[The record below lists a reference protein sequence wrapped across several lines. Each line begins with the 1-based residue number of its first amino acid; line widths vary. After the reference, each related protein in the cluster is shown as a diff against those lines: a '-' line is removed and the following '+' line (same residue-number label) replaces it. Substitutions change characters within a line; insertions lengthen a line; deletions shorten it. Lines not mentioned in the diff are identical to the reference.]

1 MPLYAIVILATI
13 SVAVFAFVLNLIMT
27 RRQRAAKPSGVYED
41 EPRIDEEGHS
51 IRDALRFLVGPFPLS
66 IALHVLLL
74 LILIATIKVQNAR
87 DLLMVTL
94 QQVGGGG
101 GSKHDEMRDVDM
113 PDLTMPETMPQMVVP
128 KVAPE
133 ISRTTVQPTRTYV
146 RDVSAGG
153 IGTGGGNG
161 IGSGSGPG
169 MGTGFGGFIG
179 ELRRKG
185 LDIVLVIDDTGT
197 MDLIINDV
205 RDRMDELVMAIHR
218 LVPIARVG
226 IVVFGGRSERVD
238 IEPLTISSHR
248 LETFLTGVTG
258 KGKGGSQGDV
268 YAACVTAVNQ
278 MNWKPYAKKVIVLVG
293 DSPPRFEDYGPLLS
307 LIAKFRTQDGTFN
320 TIDVSAEEH
329 ERYEREFWL
338 RTHNRRPP
346 GESISP
352 LAEFYQDTRE
362 TYKMLAAAG
371 GGGMRPLTQNVHIN
385 EQVLILALGAQ
396 WQGNLAAFGRQIT
409 ENEQ

>member
-1 MPLYAIVILATI
+1 MPLYAIVILATVSI
-13 SVAVFAFVLNLIMT
+13 ATLAFVLNLIIS
-27 RRQRAAKPSGVYED
+27 RRQRAAMPPGAYED

-51 IRDALRFLVGPFPLS
+51 IRDALRFMIGPFPLS

-113 PDLTMPETMPQMVVP
+113 PDLTMPDTMPQMVVP

-248 LETFLTGVTG
+248 LETFLIGVTG

-338 RTHNRRPP
+338 RTHNGRAP

>member
-1 MPLYAIVILATI
+1 
-13 SVAVFAFVLNLIMT
+13 VL
-27 RRQRAAKPSGVYED
+27 RRGRNAAQHAAYED
-41 EPRIDEEGHS
+41 ETRIDEEGHS
-51 IRDALRFLVGPFPLS
+51 IRDALRFLIGPFPLS
-66 IALHVLLL
+66 VALHVLLL
-74 LILIATIKVQNAR
+74 LVLIATIKVQNVR

-94 QQVGGGG
+94 QAGGGG
-101 GSKHDEMRDVDM
+101 GARHDEMRDVDM

-128 KVAPE
+128 KVAE
-133 ISRTTVQPTRTYV
+133 VSHTTVPATHQYV
-146 RDVSAGG
+146 RDVAAGG
-153 IGTGGGNG
+153 IGVGTGNG
-161 IGSGSGPG
+161 MGAGAGPG
-169 MGTGFGGFIG
+169 IGTGFGGFIG

-218 LVPIARVG
+218 LVPIARIG
-226 IVVFGGRSERVD
+226 IVVFGGRNERMDV
-238 IEPLTISSHR
+238 EPLTISSHR
-248 LETFLTGVTG
+248 LETFLGG
-258 KGKGGSQGDV
+258 IGAKGHGSQGDV

-293 DSPPRFEDYGPLLS
+293 DSPPRYEDYGPLLS
-307 LIAKFRTQDGTFN
+307 LIAKFRAEDGTFN
-320 TIDVSAEEH
+320 AIDVSAEEH

-338 RTHNRRPP
+338 KTHTGRPP

-352 LAEFYQDTRE
+352 LAEFYQNTRE

>member
-1 MPLYAIVILATI
+1 MPLYAIIILATI
-13 SVAVFAFVLNLIMT
+13 SIAALAYALSRIMT
-27 RRQRAAKPSGVYED
+27 GRQRAAVPPGVYED
-41 EPRIDEEGHS
+41 EARIDEEGHG
-51 IRDALRFLVGPFPLS
+51 IRDALRFLIGPFPLS
-66 IALHVLLL
+66 VALHVLLL
-74 LILIATIKVQNAR
+74 LILVTTIKFQNAR

-94 QQVGGGG
+94 QAGGGG
-101 GSKHDEMRDVDM
+101 GARHDEMRDVDM
-113 PDLTMPETMPQMVVP
+113 PDLTMPDTMPQMVMP
-128 KVAPE
+128 KVAE
-133 ISRTTVQPTRTYV
+133 VSHTTVPAPHQYV
-146 RDVSAGG
+146 RDVAAGG
-153 IGTGGGNG
+153 IGIGTGNG
-161 IGSGSGPG
+161 MGAGSGPG
-169 MGTGFGGFIG
+169 IGTGFGGFIG

-205 RDRMDELVMAIHR
+205 RERMNELVTAIHR
-218 LVPIARVG
+218 LVPIARIG
-226 IVVFGGRSERVD
+226 IVVFGGRNERMD

-248 LETFLTGVTG
+248 LETFLSGVG
-258 KGKGGSQGDV
+258 AKGHGTQGDV

-307 LIAKFRTQDGTFN
+307 LIARFRAQDGTFN

-329 ERYEREFWL
+329 ARYQREFWL
-338 RTHNRRPP
+338 KTHSGRPP

-362 TYKMLAAAG
+362 TYKMLAAEG

>member
-1 MPLYAIVILATI
+1 MPLYALVILATI
-13 SVAVFAFVLNLIMT
+13 SIAVLAFVLSRIMM
-27 RRQRAAKPSGVYED
+27 RRQRTATPPGVYED

-51 IRDALRFLVGPFPLS
+51 IRDALRFLIGPFPLS

-197 MDLIINDV
+197 MDLIMNDV

-226 IVVFGGRSERVD
+226 VVVFGGRSERVD

-307 LIAKFRTQDGTFN
+307 QDGTFN

-338 RTHNRRPP
+338 KTHNGRPP

>member
-1 MPLYAIVILATI
+1 MPLYAIVMIAMASIAAL
-13 SVAVFAFVLNLIMT
+13 AFVLSRIMT
-27 RRQRAAKPSGVYED
+27 RRDAPPPGVYED
-41 EPRIDEEGHS
+41 EARIDEAGHS
-51 IRDALRFLVGPFPLS
+51 VRDALRFLIGPFPLS
-66 IALHVLLL
+66 VALHVLLL

-87 DLLMVTL
+87 ELLMVTL

-113 PDLTMPETMPQMVVP
+113 PELSMPDTMPQMVVP

-133 ISRTTVQPTRTYV
+133 ISRTVVQPTRTYV

-169 MGTGFGGFIG
+169 MGAGFGGFIG

-185 LDIVLVIDDTGT
+185 LDIVLVIDDTGS

-218 LVPIARVG
+218 LVPIARIG

-248 LETFLTGVTG
+248 LQTFLNGIG
-258 KGKGGSQGDV
+258 AKGHGSQGDV
-268 YAACVTAVNQ
+268 YSACVTAVNQ

-307 LIAKFRTQDGTFN
+307 LIARFRAEDGTFN
-320 TIDVSAEEH
+320 AIDVSAEEH

-338 RTHNRRPP
+338 KTHNGRPP
-346 GESISP
+346 GEAISP

>member
-13 SVAVFAFVLNLIMT
+13 SIAVLAFVLNLLMM
-27 RRQRAAKPSGVYED
+27 RRQRSTPPGVYED

-51 IRDALRFLVGPFPLS
+51 IRDALRFMIGPFPLS
-66 IALHVLLL
+66 VALHVLLL

-94 QQVGGGG
+94 QQAGGGG

-113 PDLTMPETMPQMVVP
+113 PDLTMPDTMPQMVMP
-128 KVAPE
+128 KVADV
-133 ISRTTVQPTRTYV
+133 SHTTVQPTRTYV

-226 IVVFGGRSERVD
+226 VVVFGGRSERVD

-307 LIAKFRTQDGTFN
+307 LIARFRTQDGTFN

-338 RTHNRRPP
+338 KTHNGRPP

>member
-1 MPLYAIVILATI
+1 MQLYAIVILATI
-13 SVAVFAFVLNLIMT
+13 SVAVLAFGLSRIMI
-27 RRQRAAKPSGVYED
+27 RRRRNAVPSGVYED
-41 EPRIDEEGHS
+41 EARIDEEGHS

-66 IALHVLLL
+66 VALHVLLL
-74 LILIATIKVQNAR
+74 LILIATIHVQNAR
-87 DLLMVTL
+87 ELLMVSL
-94 QQVGGGG
+94 QQLGGGG
-101 GSKHDEMRDVDM
+101 GSKHDELRDVDM

-128 KVAPE
+128 KVAVVSHTSAPP
-133 ISRTTVQPTRTYV
+133 VARTYV

-161 IGSGSGPG
+161 LGSGSGPG
-169 MGTGFGGFIG
+169 IGTGFGGFIG

-226 IVVFGGRSERVD
+226 IVVFGGRNQRME

-248 LETFLTGVTG
+248 LETFLSSMAA
-258 KGKGGSQGDV
+258 KGQSGSQGDV

-307 LIAKFRTQDGTFN
+307 LITRFRAQDGTFN

-338 RTHNRRPP
+338 KTHSGRPP

>member
-1 MPLYAIVILATI
+1 MPLYAIVCLVMISIGALAYALSRT
-13 SVAVFAFVLNLIMT
+13 VL
-27 RRQRAAKPSGVYED
+27 RRGRDTAPPAAYED
-41 EPRIDEEGHS
+41 ETRIDEEGHS
-51 IRDALRFLVGPFPLS
+51 IRDALRFLIGPFPLS
-66 IALHVLLL
+66 VALHVLLL
-74 LILIATIKVQNAR
+74 LVLIATIKVQNVR

-94 QQVGGGG
+94 QAGGGG
-101 GSKHDEMRDVDM
+101 GARHDEMRDVDM

-128 KVAPE
+128 KVAE
-133 ISRTTVQPTRTYV
+133 VSHTTVPATHQYV
-146 RDVSAGG
+146 RDVAAGG
-153 IGTGGGNG
+153 IGVGSGNG
-161 IGSGSGPG
+161 MGSGAGPG
-169 MGTGFGGFIG
+169 IGTGFGGFIG

-218 LVPIARVG
+218 LVPIARIG
-226 IVVFGGRSERVD
+226 IVVFGGRNERMD

-248 LETFLTGVTG
+248 LETFLGG
-258 KGKGGSQGDV
+258 IGAKGHGSQGDV

-293 DSPPRFEDYGPLLS
+293 DSPPRYEDYGPLLS
-307 LIAKFRTQDGTFN
+307 LIARFRSEDGTFN
-320 TIDVSAEEH
+320 AIDVSAEEH

-338 RTHNRRPP
+338 KTHTGRPP

-352 LAEFYQDTRE
+352 LAEFYQNTRE

>member
-1 MPLYAIVILATI
+1 MPLYAIVIFATI
-13 SVAVFAFVLNLIMT
+13 SVAVLAFVLSRIMM
-27 RRQRAAKPSGVYED
+27 RRQRASTPPGVYED

-51 IRDALRFLVGPFPLS
+51 IRDALRFMIGPFPLS
-66 IALHVLLL
+66 VALHVLLL

-226 IVVFGGRSERVD
+226 IVVFGGRNERVD

-268 YAACVTAVNQ
+268 YAACVTAINQ

-338 RTHNRRPP
+338 KTHNGRPP

-371 GGGMRPLTQNVHIN
+371 GGGMRPLTQNVQIN

-396 WQGNLAAFGRQIT
+396 WQGNLAASGRQIT

>member
-1 MPLYAIVILATI
+1 MPLYAIVILAII
-13 SVAVFAFVLNLIMT
+13 SIAALAYALSRIMMHRRRDAV
-27 RRQRAAKPSGVYED
+27 PPGVYED
-41 EPRIDEEGHS
+41 EARIDEEGHS
-51 IRDALRFLVGPFPLS
+51 IRDALRFLIGPFPLS
-66 IALHVLLL
+66 VALHVLLL
-74 LILIATIKVQNAR
+74 LILIATIKVQNVR
-87 DLLMVTL
+87 NLLMVTL
-94 QQVGGGG
+94 QAGGGG
-101 GSKHDEMRDVDM
+101 GAKHDEMRDVDM
-113 PDLTMPETMPQMVVP
+113 PDLTMPDTMPRMVVP
-128 KVAPE
+128 KVAE
-133 ISRTTVQPTRTYV
+133 VSHTTVQATHQYV
-146 RDVSAGG
+146 RDVAAGG
-153 IGTGGGNG
+153 IGIGTGNG
-161 IGSGSGPG
+161 IGAGAGPG
-169 MGTGFGGFIG
+169 IGTGFGGFIG

-205 RDRMDELVMAIHR
+205 RDRMNELVTAIHR

-226 IVVFGGRSERVD
+226 IVVFGGRNERMD

-248 LETFLTGVTG
+248 LETFLSGVG
-258 KGKGGSQGDV
+258 AKGHGSQGDV

-293 DSPPRFEDYGPLLS
+293 DSPPRYEDYGPLLS
-307 LIAKFRTQDGTFN
+307 LIARFRAKDGTFN
-320 TIDVSAEEH
+320 AIDVSAEEH
-329 ERYEREFWL
+329 ERYQREFWL
-338 RTHNRRPP
+338 KTHSGRPP

-352 LAEFYQDTRE
+352 LAEFYQNTRE

>member
-1 MPLYAIVILATI
+1 MPLYAIIILGLVSI
-13 SVAVFAFVLNLIMT
+13 AVVAFVLSRLMT
-27 RRQRAAKPSGVYED
+27 RRERAAQPPGVYQD
-41 EPRIDEEGHS
+41 EARIDEAGHS
-51 IRDALRFLVGPFPLS
+51 LRDALRFLVGPFPLS
-66 IALHVLLL
+66 VALHVILL
-74 LILIATIKVQNAR
+74 LILIATIKVQSAR
-87 DLLMVTL
+87 DLLMVTVS
-94 QQVGGGG
+94 QVGGGG

-113 PDLTMPETMPQMVVP
+113 PDLTMPDTLPQMVVP
-128 KVAPE
+128 KVAE
-133 ISRTTVQPTRTYV
+133 VSRTVTPPQRTYV

-153 IGTGGGNG
+153 VGTGGGNG
-161 IGSGSGPG
+161 MGSGYGAG

-197 MDLIINDV
+197 MDLILNDV

-218 LVPIARVG
+218 LVPVARVG
-226 IVVFGGRSERVD
+226 IVIFGGRNARMD
-238 IEPLTISSHR
+238 IEPLTISAHR
-248 LETFLTGVTG
+248 LETFLSGATGRG
-258 KGKGGSQGDV
+258 RSGSQGDV

-278 MNWKPYAKKVIVLVG
+278 MNWKPYAKKVIVLIG
-293 DSPPRFEDYGPLLS
+293 DSPPRFEDYGPLLA
-307 LIAKFRTQDGTFN
+307 LIARFRAQDGTFN
-320 TIDVSAEEH
+320 AIDVSAEEH

-338 RTHNRRPP
+338 RSHSGRPP

-352 LAEFYQDTRE
+352 LAEFYQNTRE

>member
-1 MPLYAIVILATI
+1 MPLYAIVILATVSI
-13 SVAVFAFVLNLIMT
+13 ATLAFVLNLIIS
-27 RRQRAAKPSGVYED
+27 RRQRAAMPPGAYED

-51 IRDALRFLVGPFPLS
+51 IRDALRFMIGPFPLS

-338 RTHNRRPP
+338 RTHNGRPP

>member
-1 MPLYAIVILATI
+1 
-13 SVAVFAFVLNLIMT
+13 
-27 RRQRAAKPSGVYED
+27 
-41 EPRIDEEGHS
+41 
-51 IRDALRFLVGPFPLS
+51 
-66 IALHVLLL
+66 
-74 LILIATIKVQNAR
+74 
-87 DLLMVTL
+87 
-94 QQVGGGG
+94 
-101 GSKHDEMRDVDM
+101 M

-197 MDLIINDV
+197 MDLIMNDV

-226 IVVFGGRSERVD
+226 VVVFGGRSERVD

-338 RTHNRRPP
+338 KTHNGRPP

>member
-1 MPLYAIVILATI
+1 MALYAIVIVATI
-13 SVAVFAFVLNLIMT
+13 SIAALAFVLSRIMM
-27 RRQRAAKPSGVYED
+27 RRQQRPTSLGVYED
-41 EPRIDEEGHS
+41 EARIDEEGHS
-51 IRDALRFLVGPFPLS
+51 IRDALRFMIGPFPLS
-66 IALHVLLL
+66 VALHVLLL
-74 LILIATIKVQNAR
+74 LILIATIKVQSAR

-113 PDLTMPETMPQMVVP
+113 PEMTMPDTMPQMVVP
-128 KVAPE
+128 KVAPA
-133 ISRTTVQPTRTYV
+133 ISHTTVQPTRTYV
-146 RDVSAGG
+146 REVSAGG

-161 IGSGSGPG
+161 LGSGSGPG
-169 MGTGFGGFIG
+169 MGVGFGGFIG

-248 LETFLTGVTG
+248 LQTFLSGIRA
-258 KGKGGSQGDV
+258 KGHGAQGDV

-307 LIAKFRTQDGTFN
+307 LIAKFRAQDGTFN

-329 ERYEREFWL
+329 ERYQREFWL
-338 RTHNRRPP
+338 KTHNGRPP

>member
-1 MPLYAIVILATI
+1 MPLFAIVIVATI
-13 SVAVFAFVLNLIMT
+13 SIAALAFVLSRLMM
-27 RRQRAAKPSGVYED
+27 RRRRATVPPSVYED
-41 EPRIDEEGHS
+41 ETRIDEEGHS
-51 IRDALRFLVGPFPLS
+51 IRDALRFMVGPFPLS
-66 IALHVLLL
+66 VALHVLLL

-94 QQVGGGG
+94 QQAGGGG
-101 GSKHDEMRDVDM
+101 GAKHDEMRDVDM

-128 KVAPE
+128 RVAAVSHTSVP
-133 ISRTTVQPTRTYV
+133 VTRTYV

-153 IGTGGGNG
+153 IGIGSGNG
-161 IGSGSGPG
+161 LGSGSGPG
-169 MGTGFGGFIG
+169 IGTGFGGFIG

-197 MDLIINDV
+197 MDLIMNDV
-205 RDRMDELVMAIHR
+205 RERMDELVMAIHR

-226 IVVFGGRSERVD
+226 IVVFGGRNERVD

-248 LETFLTGVTG
+248 LETFLSGVTY
-258 KGKGGSQGDV
+258 KGHGGSQGDV

-307 LIAKFRTQDGTFN
+307 LIARFRAEDGTFN

-338 RTHNRRPP
+338 KTHSGRPP

>member
-1 MPLYAIVILATI
+1 MPLYAIVILVTTSIA
-13 SVAVFAFVLNLIMT
+13 ALAFVLSRMMQ
-27 RRQRAAKPSGVYED
+27 RREQRATPPGAYED
-41 EPRIDEEGHS
+41 EARIDEEGHS
-51 IRDALRFLVGPFPLS
+51 IRDALRFLIGPFPLS
-66 IALHVLLL
+66 VALHVLLL
-74 LILIATIKVQNAR
+74 LILIATIKVQSAR

-94 QQVGGGG
+94 QQGGG

-113 PDLTMPETMPQMVVP
+113 PDLTVPDAMPPMVMP
-128 KVAPE
+128 KVAE
-133 ISRTTVQPTRTYV
+133 VSHTTVQPTRTYV
-146 RDVSAGG
+146 RDVAAGG
-153 IGTGGGNG
+153 VGTGGGNG
-161 IGSGSGPG
+161 IGTGSGPG

-226 IVVFGGRSERVD
+226 IVVFGGRNQRVD
-238 IEPLTISSHR
+238 IEPLTISAHR
-248 LETFLTGVTG
+248 LETFLNGV
-258 KGKGGSQGDV
+258 GGGRGGGQGDV
-268 YAACVTAVNQ
+268 YGACVTAVNQ

-293 DSPPRFEDYGPLLS
+293 DSPPRFADYGPLLS
-307 LIAKFRTQDGTFN
+307 LIARFRAKDGTFN
-320 TIDVSAEEH
+320 AIDVSAEEH

-338 RTHNRRPP
+338 KSHNGRPP

>member
-1 MPLYAIVILATI
+1 MPLYAIIIVATI
-13 SVAVFAFVLNLIMT
+13 SIAALAFVLSRLMM
-27 RRQRAAKPSGVYED
+27 RRQRGAAPPGVYED
-41 EPRIDEEGHS
+41 EARIDEEGHS
-51 IRDALRFLVGPFPLS
+51 LRDALRFMIGPFPLS
-66 IALHVLLL
+66 VALHVLLL
-74 LILIATIKVQNAR
+74 LVLIATIKVQNAR

-94 QQVGGGG
+94 QQAGGGG
-101 GSKHDEMRDVDM
+101 GAKHDEMRDVDM

-128 KVAPE
+128 RVAAVSHTSVP
-133 ISRTTVQPTRTYV
+133 VTRTYV

-153 IGTGGGNG
+153 IGIGSGNG
-161 IGSGSGPG
+161 LGSGSGPG
-169 MGTGFGGFIG
+169 IGTGFGGFIG

-197 MDLIINDV
+197 MDLIMNDV
-205 RDRMDELVMAIHR
+205 RERMDELVMAIHR

-226 IVVFGGRSERVD
+226 IVVFGGRNERVD

-248 LETFLTGVTG
+248 LETFLSGVTY
-258 KGKGGSQGDV
+258 KGHGGSQGDV

-307 LIAKFRTQDGTFN
+307 LIARFRAEDGTFN

-338 RTHNRRPP
+338 KTHSGRPP

>member
-1 MPLYAIVILATI
+1 MPLYATVVLATI
-13 SVAVFAFVLNLIMT
+13 SIAVLAFALSRIMM
-27 RRQRAAKPSGVYED
+27 RRQRRAVPPGVYED
-41 EPRIDEEGHS
+41 EARIDEEGHS
-51 IRDALRFLVGPFPLS
+51 IRDALRFLIGPFPLS
-66 IALHVLLL
+66 VALHVLLL
-74 LILIATIKVQNAR
+74 LVLIATIKVENGR
-87 DLLMVTL
+87 ELLMVTL
-94 QQVGGGG
+94 QQAGGGG
-101 GSKHDEMRDVDM
+101 GAKHDEMRDVDM

-128 KVAPE
+128 KVAAVSHTSAPPVA
-133 ISRTTVQPTRTYV
+133 RAYV

-153 IGTGGGNG
+153 IGTGSGNG
-161 IGSGSGPG
+161 LGSGSGPG
-169 MGTGFGGFIG
+169 IGTGFGGFIG

-218 LVPIARVG
+218 LVPIARIG
-226 IVVFGGRSERVD
+226 IVIFGGRSERVD

-248 LETFLTGVTG
+248 LESFLSGVTS
-258 KGKGGSQGDV
+258 KGHGGSQGDV

-293 DSPPRFEDYGPLLS
+293 DSPPRFEDYGPLLA
-307 LIAKFRTQDGTFN
+307 LIARFRAEDGTFN

-338 RTHNRRPP
+338 KTHSGRPP

>member
-1 MPLYAIVILATI
+1 MPLYTIIILVAISIGLV
-13 SVAVFAFVLNLIMT
+13 AFVLSRMMT
-27 RRQRAAKPSGVYED
+27 RGRRRPSPAVSYQD
-41 EPRIDEEGHS
+41 ETRIDDAGHS
-51 IRDALRFLVGPFPLS
+51 LRDALRFMIGPFPLS
-66 IALHVLLL
+66 VALHVVLL
-74 LILIATIKVQNAR
+74 LILIATIKVQSAH

-101 GSKHDEMRDVDM
+101 GANHDEMRDVDM
-113 PDLTMPETMPQMVVP
+113 PELTMPDTLPQMVMPTIADV
-128 KVAPE
+128 
-133 ISRTTVQPTRTYV
+133 SHTVVQQQTRTYV
-146 RDVSAGG
+146 RDLAAGG
-153 IGTGGGNG
+153 IGTGSGNG
-161 IGSGSGPG
+161 MGAGSGPG
-169 MGTGFGGFIG
+169 IGTGFGGFIG

-218 LVPIARVG
+218 LVPIARIGV
-226 IVVFGGRSERVD
+226 VVFGGRNQRVD
-238 IEPLTISSHR
+238 IEPLTISAHR
-248 LETFLTGVTG
+248 LETFLSSVSGQG
-258 KGKGGSQGDV
+258 RGGGQGDV
-268 YAACVTAVNQ
+268 YSACVTAINQ

-293 DSPPRFEDYGPLLS
+293 DSPPRFEDYGPMLS
-307 LIAKFRTQDGTFN
+307 LIARFRAEDGTFN
-320 TIDVSAEEH
+320 AIDVSAEEH

-338 RTHNRRPP
+338 RSHNGRPP

-352 LAEFYQDTRE
+352 LAEFYQNTRE

>member
-13 SVAVFAFVLNLIMT
+13 SIAVLAFGLSRIMMR
-27 RRQRAAKPSGVYED
+27 RRQSVVPPGVYED
-41 EPRIDEEGHS
+41 EARIDEEGHS

-66 IALHVLLL
+66 VALHVLLL
-74 LILIATIKVQNAR
+74 LILIATIKVQSAR
-87 DLLMVTL
+87 DLLMVSL
-94 QQVGGGG
+94 RQVGGGG
-101 GSKHDEMRDVDM
+101 GAKHDEMRDVDM
-113 PDLTMPETMPQMVVP
+113 PDLTMPDTMPQMVVP
-128 KVAPE
+128 KVSAPVV
-133 ISRTTVQPTRTYV
+133 SHTTVQPTRTYV
-146 RDVSAGG
+146 RDLSAGG

-205 RDRMDELVMAIHR
+205 RERMEELVMAIHR

-226 IVVFGGRSERVD
+226 VVVFGGRNERVD

-248 LETFLTGVTG
+248 LEIFLSGVGG
-258 KGKGGSQGDV
+258 KGHGSQGDV

-307 LIAKFRTQDGTFN
+307 LIARFRAEDGTFN

-338 RTHNRRPP
+338 KTHSGRPP

>member
-1 MPLYAIVILATI
+1 MAW
-13 SVAVFAFVLNLIMT
+13 
-27 RRQRAAKPSGVYED
+27 
-41 EPRIDEEGHS
+41 
-51 IRDALRFLVGPFPLS
+51 
-66 IALHVLLL
+66 
-74 LILIATIKVQNAR
+74 AR
-87 DLLMVTL
+87 
-94 QQVGGGG
+94 
-101 GSKHDEMRDVDM
+101 
-113 PDLTMPETMPQMVVP
+113 VP
-128 KVAPE
+128 
-133 ISRTTVQPTRTYV
+133 
-146 RDVSAGG
+146 
-153 IGTGGGNG
+153 
-161 IGSGSGPG
+161 GPG
-169 MGTGFGGFIG
+169 IGTGFGGFIG

-226 IVVFGGRSERVD
+226 IVGLRRPQPTHGNRTADHLEPSAGDLSEQRGRQRKS
-238 IEPLTISSHR
+238 
-248 LETFLTGVTG
+248 
-258 KGKGGSQGDV
+258 GSQGDV

-307 LIAKFRTQDGTFN
+307 LITRFRAQDGTFN

-338 RTHNRRPP
+338 KTHSGRPP

-409 ENEQ
+409 ENEQWNGSSRGLLAAAGLVIAVVLGLVSPRSAVGAQAISQAQLKRSTTNSRTSSVTISAPRKKNMPTANPTSTLANASSTCRAVDAAVRLSFTPSVGAPSTYPTTAR

>member
-1 MPLYAIVILATI
+1 MALYAIVIVATI
-13 SVAVFAFVLNLIMT
+13 SIAAIAFVLSRIMM
-27 RRQRAAKPSGVYED
+27 RRQQRPTPPGVYED
-41 EPRIDEEGHS
+41 EARIDEEGHS
-51 IRDALRFLVGPFPLS
+51 IRDALRFMIGPFPLS
-66 IALHVLLL
+66 VALHVLLL
-74 LILIATIKVQNAR
+74 LILIATIKVQSAR

-113 PDLTMPETMPQMVVP
+113 PEMTMPDTMPQMVMP
-128 KVAPE
+128 KIAPA
-133 ISRTTVQPTRTYV
+133 ISHTTVQPTRTYV
-146 RDVSAGG
+146 REVSAGG

-161 IGSGSGPG
+161 LGSGSGPG

-205 RDRMDELVMAIHR
+205 LDRMDELVMAIHR

-248 LETFLTGVTG
+248 LQTFLTGIG
-258 KGKGGSQGDV
+258 AKGHGSQGDV

-307 LIAKFRTQDGTFN
+307 LIARFRAQDGTFN

-338 RTHNRRPP
+338 KTHNGRPP

>member
-1 MPLYAIVILATI
+1 MPLYAIVILAMASI
-13 SVAVFAFVLNLIMT
+13 AVLAFVLSRIMT
-27 RRQRAAKPSGVYED
+27 RRDAPPPGVYED
-41 EPRIDEEGHS
+41 EARIDEAGHS
-51 IRDALRFLVGPFPLS
+51 IRDALRFLIGPFPLS
-66 IALHVLLL
+66 VALHVLLL

-113 PDLTMPETMPQMVVP
+113 PELSMPDTMPQMVVP

-133 ISRTTVQPTRTYV
+133 ISRTVVQPTRTYV

-169 MGTGFGGFIG
+169 MGAGFGGFIG

-185 LDIVLVIDDTGT
+185 LDIVLVIDDTGS

-218 LVPIARVG
+218 LVPIARIG

-248 LETFLTGVTG
+248 LQTFLNGIG
-258 KGKGGSQGDV
+258 AKGHGSQGDV
-268 YAACVTAVNQ
+268 YSACVTAVNQ

-307 LIAKFRTQDGTFN
+307 LIARFRAEDGTFN
-320 TIDVSAEEH
+320 AIDVSAEEH

-338 RTHNRRPP
+338 KTHNGRPP
-346 GESISP
+346 GEAISP

>member
-1 MPLYAIVILATI
+1 MPLYAIVIFATI
-13 SVAVFAFVLNLIMT
+13 SVAVLAFVLSRIMM
-27 RRQRAAKPSGVYED
+27 RRQRASTPPGVYED

-51 IRDALRFLVGPFPLS
+51 IRDALRFMIGPFPLS
-66 IALHVLLL
+66 VALHVLLL

-226 IVVFGGRSERVD
+226 IVVFGGRNERVD

-268 YAACVTAVNQ
+268 YAACVTAINQ

-338 RTHNRRPP
+338 KTHNGRPP

>member
-13 SVAVFAFVLNLIMT
+13 SIATLAFVLNLIIS
-27 RRQRAAKPSGVYED
+27 RRQRAAMLPGAYED

-51 IRDALRFLVGPFPLS
+51 IRDALRFMIGPFPLS
-66 IALHVLLL
+66 IAFHVLLL

-94 QQVGGGG
+94 QEVGGGG

-338 RTHNRRPP
+338 RTHNGRPP

>member
-1 MPLYAIVILATI
+1 MPLYAIVIAATI
-13 SVAVFAFVLNLIMT
+13 SVALLAFVLSRIMM
-27 RRQRAAKPSGVYED
+27 RRQRGATPPGVYED
-41 EPRIDEEGHS
+41 EARIDEEGHS
-51 IRDALRFLVGPFPLS
+51 IRDALRFMVGPFPLS
-66 IALHVLLL
+66 VALHVLLL
-74 LILIATIKVQNAR
+74 LILIATIKVQNAHE
-87 DLLMVTL
+87 LLMVTL

-113 PDLTMPETMPQMVVP
+113 PEMTMPDTMPQMVVP
-128 KVAPE
+128 KVAPQ

-146 RDVSAGG
+146 RAVSAGG

-226 IVVFGGRSERVD
+226 IVVFGGRNERVD

-248 LETFLTGVTG
+248 LETFLSGIG
-258 KGKGGSQGDV
+258 AKGHGAQGDV

-293 DSPPRFEDYGPLLS
+293 DSPPRFEDYGPLLA
-307 LIAKFRTQDGTFN
+307 LIARFRAQNGTFN

-329 ERYEREFWL
+329 ARYQREFWL
-338 RTHNRRPP
+338 KTHSGRPP

-362 TYKMLAAAG
+362 TYKMLASEG

-409 ENEQ
+409 ENQQ